1 MRNQSQDEQ
10 LELWKKESPIPQ
22 GLESSSPGSSEQLP
36 DSLFN
41 TYDTQFTGTL
51 DTDFARKRPL
61 HLLVADDNEINR
73 KVICVILEKL
83 GYRCSEARNGA
94 EALQLFKSKKF
105 DYIFMDLDM
114 PEVTGIEAAK
124 SIRDFEKE
132 QSSGEPT
139 PKSEIIAVTA
149 NVSSET
155 RLKCRRAGMNGY
167 LEKPITAQTIKDQLL
182 RSWPRIR
189 SRRAHSASVD

>member
-1 MRNQSQDEQ
+1 MRYQGQDGQ
-10 LELWKKESPIPQ
+10 LELWEREDPISQ
-22 GLESSSPGSSEQLP
+22 GLESPSPGSPKQRP
-36 DSLFN
+36 DSLFHP
-41 TYDTQFTGTL
+41 YDTQFTGAL

-61 HLLVADDNEINR
+61 NLLVADDNQINR

-83 GYRCSEARNGA
+83 GYRCSEAKNGA

-124 SIRDFEKE
+124 SIRDFENK
-132 QSSGEPT
+132 QSTKTAPQ
-139 PKSEIIAVTA
+139 SEIIAVTA

-155 RLKCRRAGMNGY
+155 RIKCRRAGMNGY